1 MIKKLAIHMVG
12 STSLMK
18 PPKYAWVFVLGK
30 THVTISSKNVSSCRQ
45 ALREL
50 QKACG
55 PAACEALRKSE
66 VQHGMWN

>member
-1 MIKKLAIHMVG
+1 MVC
-12 STSLMK
+12 SILFMK
-18 PPKYAWVFVLGK
+18 QPKYAWVLVLGK
-30 THVTISSKNVSSCRQ
+30 THVTISISSKNVSSCCQ

-66 VQHGMWN
+66 VPHGMWNW

>member
-1 MIKKLAIHMVG
+1 MVC
-12 STSLMK
+12 STLLMK
-18 PPKYAWVFVLGK
+18 QPKYAWVFGAGK
-30 THVTISSKNVSSCRQ
+30 DSCHNFRKNVSSCRQ

-66 VQHGMWN
+66 VPHGMWNW